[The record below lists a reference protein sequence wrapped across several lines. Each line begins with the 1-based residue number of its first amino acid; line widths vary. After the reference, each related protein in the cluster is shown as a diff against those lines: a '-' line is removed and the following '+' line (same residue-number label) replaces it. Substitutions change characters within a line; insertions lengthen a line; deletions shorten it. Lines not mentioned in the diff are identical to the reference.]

1 MPVEANHFSD
11 EFEPKLE
18 DAQNGEEVLVESKSG
33 LCRDANC
40 PYHGHLLVSHFP
52 ARLVFCTKLEAKIV
66 CSLYDGLPY

>member
-1 MPVEANHFSD
+1 
-11 EFEPKLE
+11 
-18 DAQNGEEVLVESKSG
+18 VESKSG
-33 LCRDANC
+33 LRRDANC